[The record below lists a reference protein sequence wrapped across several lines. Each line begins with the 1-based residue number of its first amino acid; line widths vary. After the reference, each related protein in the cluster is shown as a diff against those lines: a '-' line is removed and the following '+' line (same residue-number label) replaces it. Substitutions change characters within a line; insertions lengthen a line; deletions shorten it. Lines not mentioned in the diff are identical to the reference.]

1 MVFEEAKGRAKGVRA
16 LTTQAYSL
24 THSQARLQRL
34 DSKEDDG
41 TLYEKKG
48 MKPSNKGHHL
58 NGGTELLGLACAKKC
73 SI

>member
-16 LTTQAYSL
+16 LTTQAFAL
-24 THSQARLQRL
+24 AHPHAGLQRL
-34 DSKEDDG
+34 DSKKDDG

-48 MKPSNKGHHL
+48 MKPSNKGHRL
-58 NGGTELLGLACAKKC
+58 NGGTELLGLVRAKKC